1 MKKPIHISNINFS
14 RVDIDLFHN
23 LSLDIKYNSLN
34 LIFGK
39 SGKGKTTL
47 IDILSGLIK
56 TDNISFDNSSFN
68 PFLDNISYQSQKP
81 FFIDGTVLE
90 NILLSREKGVFYNQ
104 IAKLTRQLNLVEDT
118 EITIE
123 TFLSKKI
130 SNNGVEFSGGQLQR
144 IALIRTLISDKEFI
158 FLDEVTVGLDKKNQI
173 NLINIVREMSVNKTF
188 VIVSHNELWI
198 DDTSNV
204 IRL

>member
-14 RVDIDLFHN
+14 RIDRDLFHN
-23 LSLDIKYNSLN
+23 FSLDIKYNSLN

-56 TDNISFDNSSFN
+56 TDNISFDNSSCN
-68 PFLDNISYQSQKP
+68 PFSDNLSYQSQKP

-104 IAKLTRQLNLVEDT
+104 IAKLARQLNLVEDT

>member
-14 RVDIDLFHN
+14 RIDRDLFHN
-23 LSLDIKYNSLN
+23 FSLDIKYNSLN

-56 TDNISFDNSSFN
+56 TENISFDNSSCN
-68 PFLDNISYQSQKP
+68 PFSDNLSYQSQKP

-104 IAKLTRQLNLVEDT
+104 IAKLARQLNLVEDT